1 MTDVPPSASAG
12 RARRWLL
19 IASLALNVFFIGG
32 LVSVASH
39 RFTRPPP
46 TPADRTLEA
55 RIDRLTNSL
64 PPQDA
69 ALLQTQFKAVEAT
82 VERARQASRDA
93 QQNVRVAL
101 TAPTFD
107 PDAATQALGAL
118 REARERIWIEI
129 HSALVKA
136 AIAMSPEGRER
147 LARWIPS
154 GETGPEQ
161 KKRPK

>member
-1 MTDVPPSASAG
+1 M
-12 RARRWLL
+12 
-19 IASLALNVFFIGG
+19 
-32 LVSVASH
+32 SVASH

-69 ALLQTQFKAVEAT
+69 ALLQTQFRAVEAT

-107 PDAATQALGAL
+107 PDAAAQALGAL
-118 REARERIWIEI
+118 REARDR
-129 HSALVKA
+129 
-136 AIAMSPEGRER
+136 R
-147 LARWIPS
+147 LADVLRGGDAVALADLLEVPPGLP
-154 GETGPEQ
+154 GEADG
-161 KKRPK
+161 RRVHAVHARA